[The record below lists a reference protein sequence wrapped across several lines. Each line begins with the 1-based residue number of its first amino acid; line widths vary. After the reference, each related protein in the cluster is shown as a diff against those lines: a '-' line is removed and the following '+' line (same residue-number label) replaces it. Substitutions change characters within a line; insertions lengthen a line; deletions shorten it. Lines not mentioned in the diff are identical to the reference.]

1 MTIRVAI
8 NGYGRIGRSVLRALY
23 ERNEQDI
30 KVVAINELADADG
43 IAHLTRYDTTH
54 GRFSESVEL
63 TEQGLRVGDDDIA
76 LFQQAD
82 ISQLP
87 WDQLGVDIVFEC
99 TGSFNRRG
107 HAQMH
112 LDAGAKKVLFS
123 QPARKEA
130 DVDATVIWGVNH
142 DVLEPEHT
150 IISNGSCTTNCI
162 VPVIKLLDD
171 AFGIESGAITT
182 IHSAMNDQPVI
193 DAYHPD
199 LRRTRAAGHSIIPVD
214 TKLSAGVERILPKFA
229 GRFEAIAVRVPT
241 INVTAMDLSVTVH
254 KKVTIR
260 DVNQLLQ
267 NAAKGEFS
275 QILSYTD
282 EPLVSADFNHDPHSS
297 IVDGT
302 QTRVSHHHLIKLLVW
317 CDNEWGFANRMIDTA
332 RSIMNAVSQTQPD
345 SLNFSRT

>member
-1 MTIRVAI
+1 MTIRIAI
-8 NGYGRIGRSVLRALY
+8 NGYGRIGRTLLRALY
-23 ERNEQDI
+23 ERGEQEI
-30 KVVAINELADADG
+30 KVVAINELADAEG

-54 GRFSESVEL
+54 GRFGAEVTL
-63 TEQGLRVGDDDIA
+63 QGETLCVDDDQIV
-76 LFQQAD
+76 LLHQPD

-87 WDQLGVDIVFEC
+87 WDDLAIDIVCEC
-99 TGSFNRRG
+99 SGSFNRRE

-112 LDAGAKKVLFS
+112 LTAGAKKVLFS
-123 QPARKEA
+123 QPALTEE
-130 DVDATVIWGVNH
+130 DVDATIIWGVNQH
-142 DVLEPEHT
+142 ILQPHHQ

-171 AFGIESGAITT
+171 AFSIESGAITT

-214 TKLSAGVERILPKFA
+214 TKLAAGVERILPKFA

-254 KKVTIR
+254 KKVTVR
-260 DVNQLLQ
+260 DVNQLLLR
-267 NAAKGEFS
+267 AARGEFV

-317 CDNEWGFANRMIDTA
+317 CDNEWGFANRMIDTC
-332 RSIMNAVSQTQPD
+332 RSIMIAGTQTN
-345 SLNFSRT
+345 SLNFSQL